1 MKLSIIIVHYK
12 TYELTVQTI
21 ESVLSNEFEQEYEI
35 ILVDNCS
42 KDGSIEQIEEKFSEI
57 ISKKLLILIK
67 NSRNLG
73 FAKGNNI
80 GIKKSKGKYILLL
93 NSDTQLLPSALT
105 QSIDKIES
113 DDKIGI
119 LGGKVILP
127 NGQLDHACKR
137 GFPTPLASLYYFLG

>member
-57 ISKKLLILIK
+57 ISKKLLILI
-67 NSRNLG
+67 N
-73 FAKGNNI
+73 
-80 GIKKSKGKYILLL
+80 
-93 NSDTQLLPSALT
+93 
-105 QSIDKIES
+105 
-113 DDKIGI
+113 
-119 LGGKVILP
+119 
-127 NGQLDHACKR
+127 
-137 GFPTPLASLYYFLG
+137 